1 MELDFGQISQQVSEY
16 LKNPDSGTAE
26 TPTPASDSPVE
37 AATPA
42 PDGAPAPAGQA
53 PPPEPMVEVDFG
65 NGKVEK
71 LTAKQIKEGWLRQQD
86 YTKKT
91 QELAEH
97 RKQLE
102 PIATAYQ
109 KAMEEREQIKELLS
123 DPRALMYLL
132 QQQVAAQGP
141 VMDPNE
147 PITAGQA
154 QQYLSAQAQQL
165 QQRIEQL
172 EQKLVKGVNE
182 TRQVAAQEAQDL
194 IETARHAE
202 SINATISSIYEEHPV
217 LQSVPEM
224 EDLMRWRVAQ
234 RKPQTIE
241 EANTAFKEVGAELA
255 KAINDKFVALN
266 KQQVVTQQKLVTHG
280 IEPPGGAGP
289 QPSPESFRDPKT
301 GAVDWKKLSA
311 AATSYMDSRKR

>member
-1 MELDFGQISQQVSEY
+1 MELDFGAISQQVSEY
-16 LKNPDSGTAE
+16 LAKPASEAAE
-26 TPTPASDSPVE
+26 APAPQSDSPVE

-42 PDGAPAPAGQA
+42 PAAAPDPGQA
-53 PPPEPMVEVDFG
+53 DKPEPMVEVDFG

-97 RKQLE
+97 RRQLE
-102 PIATAYQ
+102 PIAQAYQ
-109 KAMEEREQIKELLS
+109 QAMQEREQIKELLQ

-132 QQQVAAQGP
+132 QQQMAAQGP
-141 VMDPNE
+141 MLDPNE
-147 PITAGQA
+147 PLTAGQA
-154 QQYLSAQAQQL
+154 QQYLSTQAQAL

-172 EQKLVKGVNE
+172 EQKLVKGVDE
-182 TRQVAAQEAQDL
+182 ARTLAGREAQDL

-202 SINATISSIYEEHPV
+202 SINATIASVYQEHPV
-217 LQSVPEM
+217 LQAVPEM

-234 RKPQTIE
+234 RKPNTIE
-241 EANTAFKEVGAELA
+241 EATAAFKEVGAELA
-255 KAINDKFVALN
+255 KSLTDKFVDLN

-280 IEPPGGAGP
+280 IEPPGGSGP

-301 GAVDWKKLSA
+301 GAVDWKKLSSA
-311 AATSYMDSRKR
+311 ASSYMDSRKR